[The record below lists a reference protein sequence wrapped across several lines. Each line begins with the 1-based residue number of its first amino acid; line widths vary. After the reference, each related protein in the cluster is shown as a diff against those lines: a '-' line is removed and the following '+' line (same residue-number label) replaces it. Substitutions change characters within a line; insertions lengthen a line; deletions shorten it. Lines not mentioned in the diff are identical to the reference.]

1 MVMVELV
8 GVSVVVLVILEVEEV
23 VVVVAEGVVGVVV
36 LLVVAA
42 FPIEGGRGGH
52 STIEV
57 IIPLVRSVPPPEYF
71 FPQWGLLRILQF
83 SNWLSIL
90 THAML
95 KVVGCL

>member
-1 MVMVELV
+1 MDKNWFETNIFVYPKFVVMVMVVVVVELV
-8 GVSVVVLVILEVEEV
+8 GVSVVVSVVVLVILEVEEV

-71 FPQWGLLRILQF
+71 FPQ
-83 SNWLSIL
+83 
-90 THAML
+90 
-95 KVVGCL
+95 